1 MCEKNNI
8 LFVPGGIKINFY
20 TKLLTTL
27 FILGN
32 LTFAKES
39 IEIAPLELKSEVAI
53 EETITTN
60 DATIIELSSNEK
72 VFKPELRLVGS
83 IYTTH
88 TNDNDI
94 YNNDTNLIGFEYRPI
109 EDFGISF
116 GYFKNSFDN
125 DSYVLSAGKYLRPSE
140 RFDDFYFTL
149 GIGVVKG
156 YEKENYIYDNE
167 TGEIIK
173 KSKFNTNIGGD
184 FIIGANVGIGY
195 DITDYLAF
203 NISYVGAFV
212 STISLKLY

>member
-1 MCEKNNI
+1 MLCEKNNN
-8 LFVPGGIKINFY
+8 LFVPGGIEIKFY

-27 FILGN
+27 FVLGN
-32 LTFAKES
+32 LAFAKEA
-39 IEIAPLELKSEVAI
+39 IVPAPLELKSEVAI
-53 EETITTN
+53 EETFTTN
-60 DATIIELSSNEK
+60 DATIVEISNEK
-72 VFKPELRLVGS
+72 VFKPELRLIGS

-125 DSYVLSAGKYLRPSE
+125 DSYVLAAGKYLRPFKS
-140 RFDDFYFTL
+140 FNDFYLSL
-149 GIGVVKG
+149 GVGVVKG

-167 TGEIIK
+167 TGEVIK

-184 FIIGANVGIGY
+184 YIIGANVGVGY
-195 DITDYLAF
+195 DITDYLSF
-203 NISYVGAFV
+203 NVSYVGAFI

>member
-1 MCEKNNI
+1 M
-8 LFVPGGIKINFY
+8 FVPGGIKIKFY

-27 FILGN
+27 FVLGN
-32 LTFAKES
+32 LAFAKE
-39 IEIAPLELKSEVAI
+39 IVDIAPLELKSEVAI

-60 DATIIELSSNEK
+60 DATIVEFQSNEK
-72 VFKPELRLVGS
+72 VFKPELRLIGS

-125 DSYVLSAGKYLRPSE
+125 DSYVLAAGKYLRPFKSLN
-140 RFDDFYFTL
+140 DFYLSL
-149 GIGVVKG
+149 GVGVVKG

-167 TGEIIK
+167 TGEVIK

-184 FIIGANVGIGY
+184 YIIGANVGVGY
-195 DITDYLAF
+195 DITDYLSF
-203 NISYVGAFV
+203 NVSYVGAFI

>member
-1 MCEKNNI
+1 M
-8 LFVPGGIKINFY
+8 
-20 TKLLTTL
+20 TTL
-27 FILGN
+27 FVLGT
-32 LTFAKES
+32 LSFSKEVS
-39 IEIAPLELKSEVAI
+39 TLVAPLDLKNEVAL
-53 EETITTN
+53 EEKFTLESS
-60 DATIIELSSNEK
+60 DEATIVELSNEK
-72 VFKPELRLVGS
+72 VFKPELRLIGS

-125 DSYVLSAGKYLRPSE
+125 DSYVLAAGKYLRPFQSLN
-140 RFDDFYFTL
+140 DFYFTI
-149 GIGVVKG
+149 GVGVVKG

-167 TGEIIK
+167 TGEVIK

-184 FIIGANVGIGY
+184 YIIGANVGLGY
-195 DITDYLAF
+195 DITDYLSF
-203 NISYVGAFV
+203 NVSYVGAFV